1 MKKEWLWLSLLP
13 LAVAGCFVLLIVLVE
28 NLQQRLVDEKK
39 LALARTASDLSEL
52 LADQQPRVDDQSV
65 YRSVGIETRLVLDG
79 RFDDWPALQPE
90 VLGLSYLLEIQF
102 AYTAETLNYEL
113 RTGADD
119 RFLYLHYR
127 IMDDFVVYR
136 AVNHPSVHR
145 NDHIQLAFLDSDARF
160 RRFTIAATQPGYV
173 EAMEIGGNGRALRA
187 LPQINGRWLATE
199 NGYNVE
205 LQIPRQLLSDRF
217 STLVSDVDNESDRT
231 IRCMIGRSHTADEN
245 QLGYLVSSPTMLE
258 KMLKRQ
264 QEQGELALA
273 SFEASMNRLRLQ
285 VLVAAGL
292 AMAVALILVML
303 MARRMHRLQHEAQ
316 TEIERIRQYND
327 YLEKMAG
334 RLSHE
339 LQTPVS
345 VIRSSIEHLLAGEG
359 EGSVYV
365 DRASEGV
372 QRLATI
378 LEKMAEARRLE
389 EALDEDEII
398 RFNLADVVGGCVEGY
413 RLAWPDVTFDLS
425 IEADDV
431 PVTGIPE
438 LLAQAFDKIVDNAVE
453 FSDSTPIRVRL
464 TIEDNNA
471 VLRVMNEGP
480 RLPVKSGDELLESMV
495 SVRDD
500 KGSHLGLGLYVA
512 KTIAEYHGGEI
523 RLTNREDVDGV
534 IATLCV
540 PILRLTA
547 RL

>member
-303 MARRMHRLQHEAQ
+303 MARRMHRLQHETQ

>member
-1 MKKEWLWLSLLP
+1 
-13 LAVAGCFVLLIVLVE
+13 
-28 NLQQRLVDEKK
+28 
-39 LALARTASDLSEL
+39 
-52 LADQQPRVDDQSV
+52 
-65 YRSVGIETRLVLDG
+65 
-79 RFDDWPALQPE
+79 
-90 VLGLSYLLEIQF
+90 
-102 AYTAETLNYEL
+102 
-113 RTGADD
+113 
-119 RFLYLHYR
+119 
-127 IMDDFVVYR
+127 
-136 AVNHPSVHR
+136 
-145 NDHIQLAFLDSDARF
+145 
-160 RRFTIAATQPGYV
+160 
-173 EAMEIGGNGRALRA
+173 
-187 LPQINGRWLATE
+187 
-199 NGYNVE
+199 
-205 LQIPRQLLSDRF
+205 
-217 STLVSDVDNESDRT
+217 
-231 IRCMIGRSHTADEN
+231 
-245 QLGYLVSSPTMLE
+245 
-258 KMLKRQ
+258 
-264 QEQGELALA
+264 
-273 SFEASMNRLRLQ
+273 
-285 VLVAAGL
+285 
-292 AMAVALILVML
+292 MAVALILVML
-303 MARRMHRLQHEAQ
+303 MARRMHRLQHETQ